1 MERTEKNKNR
11 APAFRSPS
19 ASLGRGHTPASATV
33 PSPFPPLASPRA
45 VDRKASPSCDNANR
59 RHPKSALL
67 ASPTARQTPN
77 AWCHFATA
85 NLSVL
90 TRSGMW
96 WNAVT
101 CR

>member
-1 MERTEKNKNR
+1 MEKKSV
-11 APAFRSPS
+11 PAFRSPR
-19 ASLGRGHTPASATV
+19 ASPGRGRTPSSATA
-33 PSPFPPLASPRA
+33 PSPFPPLASPGPA
-45 VDRKASPSCDNANR
+45 DRGASPSCANANR